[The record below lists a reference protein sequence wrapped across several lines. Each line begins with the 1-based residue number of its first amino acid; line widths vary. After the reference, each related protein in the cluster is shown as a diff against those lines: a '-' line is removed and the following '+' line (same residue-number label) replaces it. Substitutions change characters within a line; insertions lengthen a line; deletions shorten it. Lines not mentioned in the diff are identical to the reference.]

1 MAVLAD
7 THLTPRHLT
16 PRERLE
22 ALCDPGSVELIRTE
36 VTSLKLG
43 DRAAAGD
50 GVVGGAGLV
59 GGRPVFCYAQD
70 QSFLGGSLGAAH
82 ADTIVRILELAGR
95 SGAPVVGFVGSG
107 GARMQEGVAALAGY
121 GRIFRAT
128 VALTGKV
135 PQISIISGLSA
146 GGGAY
151 SPALTDF
158 IIMTRSSSMFL
169 TGPGVVRE
177 AMGEDVS
184 ADELGGPRVHER
196 NGVAQFV
203 VADELAAAGT
213 ARDLIGLLAD
223 RRAGAGE
230 PTQTVYREA
239 AAGGM
244 AIDPSATVPAS
255 PRQVYD
261 VRDVIASIVDAG
273 EYLEVCS
280 GWARNLVTAFAR
292 LDGRTVGII
301 ANQARYL
308 GGVLDSDSSAKGA
321 RFVTQCNDFGIPMI
335 VLVDTPGFMP
345 GTRQEASGVIRHGA
359 TLVRAFAAATVPRVT
374 VILRKSFG
382 GAYIT
387 MNSKELGAD
396 YVFAW
401 PQSELGVMGAK
412 PAVGIIHRRALAGAD
427 DPEGLREQLAA
438 EYAREHLAPSTAAAM
453 GAIDEIIEPVD
464 TRRRL
469 SWALRSLRTH

>member
-7 THLTPRHLT
+7 THLT

-203 VADELAAAGT
+203 VADELAAAAT

-223 RRAGAGE
+223 RGAPAADPDGLRVRA
-230 PTQTVYREA
+230 TTA
-239 AAGGM
+239 ADL

-273 EYLEVCS
+273 EYLEVCG

-292 LDGRTVGII
+292 LDGATVGII

-335 VLVDTPGFMP
+335 VLVDTPGFLP
-345 GTRQEASGVIRHGA
+345 GTRQEAAGVIRHGA

-401 PQSELGVMGAK
+401 PQAELGVMGAK

-427 DPEGLREQLAA
+427 DPESLREVLAA
-438 EYAREHLAPSTAAAM
+438 EYAREHLAPSTAAAL

-469 SWALRSLRTH
+469 SWALRSLRAH